1 MLEIENFEDSMEIGG
16 NPDPPEK
23 GTYVL
28 LNSVFCAEVVIDV

>member
-1 MLEIENFEDSMEIGG
+1 MEIGG

-28 LNSVFCAEVVIDV
+28 WDSVFCAEVVIDI